1 MFQHHFMLSK
11 NKVTKL
17 TFAIVLVSFLLSTF
31 VSLWS
36 LRLMSKRNTR
46 ELSRMMAAR
55 IYDSISSELNEP
67 VTLSLAM
74 AKDSFLIKALENEQN
89 VSVEE
94 STAAIQEY
102 LSNIRDGFK
111 YESVYVISDATRRY
125 YNFDGLSKIVDPEH
139 DEHDYWYGAFLN
151 KHVD

>member
-1 MFQHHFMLSK
+1 MFQHHITFSK
-11 NKVTKL
+11 NNVTRL
-17 TFAIVLVSFLLSTF
+17 TFSIVLVSFLLSTF

-36 LRLMSKRNTR
+36 LSIMSQRNTR

-55 IYDSISSELNEP
+55 IYDSISGELNEP

-74 AKDSFLIKALENEQN
+74 AKDSFLIKTLQNEQN

-102 LSNIRDGFK
+102 LEGIRDWFN

-125 YNFDGLSKIVDPEH
+125 YNLLPCSTSAIHRWACCGRSWK
-139 DEHDYWYGAFLN
+139 
-151 KHVD
+151 KR